1 MVNVGNVGW
10 RRRNRMRYL
19 FPLNPYNQQR
29 QFEKPVWVYPAHLAM
44 YATYLRN
51 NGHEIIWDSP
61 DIFSFVTEKYY
72 KEKFDEEVK
81 VITDDTQIN
90 VNFEDLPF
98 PDRVLTN
105 GKDPRTQSYGNFKYK
120 PNTHFMSSNL
130 CWWAGAKGCVFCID
144 SKKIIDGEHRG
155 VRTTDHVMTEI
166 ENCVSLGFKE
176 MFDDAGTIPINDWLE
191 DLCHKMIK
199 SGLNRKIVLGCN
211 LKPIKQQFGLMR
223 EAGFRFILVGVE
235 SANQKTIDRIQK
247 GQHCEKVVENLKAM
261 SDAGLEPHA
270 TFMLSCPDETHED
283 NMRTVKLAHYLLRK
297 GYAKTAQASVYS
309 PPRTKPD
316 PNSTGHKYIPM
327 IYEVYRSPEFWYRKL
342 VDVKQW
348 EDITYLLRG
357 GRLVLEENWRKVFR

>member
-211 LKPIKQQFGLMR
+211 LKPIKQKFGLMR

-270 TFMLSCPDETHED
+270 TFML
-283 NMRTVKLAHYLLRK
+283 
-297 GYAKTAQASVYS
+297 
-309 PPRTKPD
+309 
-316 PNSTGHKYIPM
+316 
-327 IYEVYRSPEFWYRKL
+327 
-342 VDVKQW
+342 
-348 EDITYLLRG
+348 
-357 GRLVLEENWRKVFR
+357 